1 MGGNCWGTASSG
13 AFGTH
18 QRVTLV
24 RVPQLLPQPLACS
37 QRAQGRRKEE
47 RRLGEGPLRA
57 IPIGHQ
63 MLRQYEHGL
72 EKNFQTRALEKGVS
86 LLRTKSRGRAGT
98 VNAASCQLLTDR
110 RVDSVHECS

>member
-72 EKNFQTRALEKGVS
+72 EKNFQTRALEKGMS
-86 LLRTKSRGRAGT
+86 LLRTKSRERAGT
-98 VNAASCQLLTDR
+98 VNAAGCQLLTGQE
-110 RVDSVHECS
+110 S